1 MSSGP
6 VTDIPASEK
15 YGWTA
20 VPRDV
25 KLLLA
30 QSEEY
35 KSGPAPAFLVSDP
48 KLALPESKLVTEVL
62 EYAKREL
69 PVETLHHSMRVWYYG
84 MSTPPLP
91 FIHGMNARSGR
102 HCPLSKASKQA
113 SKLQPDTAWRST
125 VPRYT
130 GRHDTNKT
138 AGQAILAHAFP
149 SWKSPSFDETYLLS
163 SLLHD
168 IGTTERN
175 TAATRMSFEFYG
187 GLLSLSLLG
196 ALAAPLAQA
205 ENVAET
211 VMRHQDLGSSGTLTR
226 IAALVQL
233 ATIFDNMGGNPE
245 LVSLRTVESV
255 VREWPRR
262 GWSKCFAGTVR
273 REITLKPWAHTTHL
287 GEREFPE
294 GVEGNTLMAPYDE

>member
-69 PVETLHHSMRVWYYG
+69 PVETLHHSMRVWYY
-84 MSTPPLP
+84 
-91 FIHGMNARSGR
+91 
-102 HCPLSKASKQA
+102 
-113 SKLQPDTAWRST
+113 
-125 VPRYT
+125 
-130 GRHDTNKT
+130 
-138 AGQAILAHAFP
+138 GQAILAHAFP